1 MRSAF
6 RFSAVAQVALLA
18 ALSAGC
24 AIRPTADLNTFAAR
38 SGHASFEVVKRG
50 VDVPDTLVLPVEFDR
65 QTEGPAC
72 GSHAL
77 ASLIKYW
84 RKDATGVDGSAIFRK
99 EPPQSPSGYSMAE
112 LLTLAGRHGLLASA
126 VRLDTKGVIA
136 ELDKGRPVLVPVR
149 LPAIYVQ
156 QRTIPVGDVPLIGT
170 ARNFLM
176 SRSGKVSELTGMAMV
191 SHYLMVIG
199 YEKDKMV
206 VLDPVMGYRTIT
218 ADKLER
224 YRKAFGNAAIVSA
237 AATAPPPTPAATQP
251 LEKQP

>member
-1 MRSAF
+1 MTGAA
-6 RFSAVAQVALLA
+6 RFSVVALA
-18 ALSAGC
+18 ALTAAC

-50 VDVPDTLVLPVEFDR
+50 VDVPDTLVLPVDYDR

-72 GSHAL
+72 GAHAL

-84 RKDATGVDGSAIFRK
+84 RKDATGVDGSTIFQK

-112 LLTLAGRHGLLASA
+112 LLTLAGEHGLMASA
-126 VRLDTKGVIA
+126 VRIDTKGVIA

-149 LPAIYVQ
+149 LPSIYVQ
-156 QRTIPVGDVPLIGT
+156 RRTIPVGDVPVIGT

-176 SRSGKVSELTGMAMV
+176 SRSGRVSEMTGAAMV
-191 SHYLMVIG
+191 SHYLVVIG
-199 YEKDKMV
+199 YGKDKLV

-218 ADKLER
+218 PAKMER
-224 YRKAFGNAAIVSA
+224 YRKAFGDAAIVSA
-237 AATAPPPTPAATQP
+237 AGM
-251 LEKQP
+251 EKQP